1 MRYKS
6 GLQLKKTQTQLN
18 KQTIDKINGKNR
30 NISVNMGT
38 EELVAVQRKHSR
50 NIYILYL
57 ICYLPIVNRT
67 MPPPP
72 PFSA

>member
-50 NIYILYL
+50 NIYIL
-57 ICYLPIVNRT
+57 
-67 MPPPP
+67 
-72 PFSA
+72 